1 MTEKEKPTLLSAEKV
16 KRLCKSG
23 AHRPPGSITLHK
35 KEVFSDGWTRWVC
48 SQCGQVKFVLGDE
61 AELENSDIPAP

>member
-1 MTEKEKPTLLSAEKV
+1 MTEKEELTLISTERV

-23 AHRPPGSITLHK
+23 AHRSPGSILPHK

-48 SQCGQVKFVLGDE
+48 SKCGQVKFTIGMTFKG
-61 AELENSDIPAP
+61 EN